1 MLRQACGVCVVR
13 FQGAGGGCPE
23 RGFAFK
29 KGVFSRAILLRCR
42 KCLIP
47 KSASFEHMKSVEP
60 RRILFF
66 MFEPAL
72 FRRGAFPAKKEEDA

>member
-1 MLRQACGVCVVR
+1 LGKRECSLGPSSFVAVNVY
-13 FQGAGGGCPE
+13 
-23 RGFAFK
+23 
-29 KGVFSRAILLRCR
+29 
-42 KCLIP
+42 IP